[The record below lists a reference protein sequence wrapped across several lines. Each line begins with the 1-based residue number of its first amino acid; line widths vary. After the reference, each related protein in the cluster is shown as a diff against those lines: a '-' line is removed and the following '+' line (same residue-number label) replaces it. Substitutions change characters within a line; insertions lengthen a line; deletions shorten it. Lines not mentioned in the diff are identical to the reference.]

1 MEVTMAKT
9 NKEKAIAEMA
19 KRGEIVRPCEKS
31 KVVREFGGVLI
42 RKRVR
47 DRSPVGGLFAP
58 IGQ

>member
-1 MEVTMAKT
+1 MAKT